1 MIASEGCTG
10 AALSPGF
17 GSGFGAGAQPD
28 RTKVM
33 TQRGSLKGGE
43 DVFVSPE
50 DLH

>member
-1 MIASEGCTG
+1 MKVAHYQ
-10 AALSPGF
+10 PP
-17 GSGFGAGAQPD
+17 SGFGARAQPD

-33 TQRGSLKGGE
+33 IERGSEKGHGGQGRGGE